1 MRNARAYHSVDE
13 FMHDLQII
21 DRNLRENKGVRIAEG
36 RLADLIRNV
45 EVFGFHLATLDVRQ
59 HSSRHHAAVAEV
71 YNHYGIYSDY
81 NALAEPD
88 KVRVLTG
95 EILNLRPFT
104 AQLVFSE
111 ETNESVRLFRLI
123 RRAKDEI
130 DEDAIQTYIISMTS
144 SISNM
149 LEVLLLAKTRG
160 CWDGST
166 SCHCSKLWPTWTM
179 RLRSWPPFS
188 RMMLTASTLTCATG
202 ASRS

>member
-1 MRNARAYHSVDE
+1 MCATHAPITAWTSLCTICSSSTAACARTRA
-13 FMHDLQII
+13 Q
-21 DRNLRENKGVRIAEG
+21 RIADG

-59 HSSRHHAAVAEV
+59 HSSRHRAAVAEI

-88 KVRVLTG
+88 KVRVLTS

-111 ETNESVRLFRLI
+111 ETNETVRLFRLI

-149 LEVLLLAKTRG
+149 LEVLLLAKDAGLLGRI
-160 CWDGST
+160 DIVP
-166 SCHCSKLWPTWTM
+166 LV
-179 RLRSWPPFS
+179 
-188 RMMLTASTLTCATG
+188 
-202 ASRS
+202 